1 MELQISATEIE
12 AILPAGLLF
21 LTGLVL
27 LIVDLGDSRRPDP
40 GTSPKNHLVFI
51 GCAGAVL
58 ALMALITGG
67 GSVVT
72 SLYAGAM
79 SDDSFGRFAGSLV
92 TLALLL
98 TTLGAGGYLSSLGQ
112 NRGEFYS
119 LLFFGAGAMVLLCQA
134 TNLISIFVAIET
146 LSLSAYVLAG
156 YTTQRRPSSE
166 GAFKYF
172 VLGAFSSGF
181 LLLGMAFLYGVSGG
195 SLALADLAE
204 RGPEIAD
211 DALFAV
217 GILLMVIG
225 FAFKVGAVP
234 FHSWV
239 PDVYQGAPVMA
250 VGWMAVAVKVAS
262 FAALL
267 RLLVA
272 TGGGETLSRM
282 IEAVAVVTMV
292 LGNLAALNQS
302 NLKRMLAYS
311 GIAHSGYLLI
321 PIVIGLNGEGFDSG
335 SSILFYL
342 AAYTV
347 TTFVAFA
354 AIATFSKGADR
365 EEVEGLN
372 GLAGQHPMIAFVL
385 TLALLSLA
393 GIPLTAGFIGKLM
406 IFRSAIEAGYIVL
419 ALIGII
425 TSVISVY
432 YYLRPVVA
440 MYFKDSSGIQ
450 EKVENP
456 WGLHLALALA
466 GGAILV
472 LGIDPDA
479 IVAFSI
485 ESMRSILG
493 G

>member
-1 MELQISATEIE
+1 MELLISPTEIE
-12 AILPAGLLF
+12 AILPAGILF

-27 LIVDLGDSRRPDP
+27 LLVDLGGKERADS
-40 GTSPKNHLVFI
+40 GMNPKNHLVFI
-51 GCAGAVL
+51 GCAGSVL
-58 ALMALITGG
+58 ALMALVTGG

-79 SDDSFGRFAGSLV
+79 SDDAFGRFAGALV

-98 TTLGAGGYLSSLGQ
+98 TTLGAGGYLSSIGQ

-134 TNLISIFVAIET
+134 TNLVSIFVAIET
-146 LSLSAYVLAG
+146 LSLSVFVLAG
-156 YTTQRRPSSE
+156 YTTDRRPSSE

-195 SLALADLAE
+195 SLALSDIAAN
-204 RGPEIAD
+204 GPQVAD
-211 DALFAV
+211 DILFAV
-217 GILLMVIG
+217 GVLLMVIG

-234 FHSWV
+234 FHSWI
-239 PDVYQGAPVMA
+239 PDVYQGAPVIA

-272 TGGGETLSRM
+272 AGGGETLSRL
-282 IEAVAVVTMV
+282 IAAIAVVTML
-292 LGNLAALNQS
+292 LGNLAALNQT
-302 NLKRMLAYS
+302 NIKRMLAYS
-311 GIAHSGYLLI
+311 GIAHTGYLLI
-321 PIVIGLNGEGFDSG
+321 PLVLGLTGTGFESG
-335 SSILFYL
+335 SSMLFYL
-342 AAYTV
+342 AAYSV
-347 TTFVAFA
+347 TTFAAFA
-354 AIATFSKGADR
+354 VIATLSRGQDR
-365 EEVEGLN
+365 ESIDDLN
-372 GLAGQHPMIAFVL
+372 GLASKHPMIAVVM
-385 TLALLSLA
+385 TLAMLSLA
-393 GIPLTAGFIGKLM
+393 GIPLTAGFVGKLM
-406 IFRSAIEAGYIVL
+406 IFRDAVEGGYIYL

-425 TSVISVY
+425 SSVISVY

-440 MYFKDSSGIQ
+440 MYFREATGDQ
-450 EKVENP
+450 HEVEHP

-466 GGAILV
+466 GGAILL
-472 LGIDPDA
+472 LGIDPQA
-479 IVAFSI
+479 LVEFSV
-485 ESMRSILG
+485 ESMRSLLG